1 MEGTQ
6 PLAAVTTTQVNIVD
20 ASNRLRAV
28 LSGQDERS
36 MASLSFYDPD
46 GQVCAI
52 VDLDATA
59 CPLFICLAPQETTD
73 LRHRLLGDDGI
84 VMVGSDATRSG
95 ALGIVGGVPVLTLDN
110 VGQSRA
116 RVQVN
121 QHGSSSLGFFDDH
134 GAQRLVMTVDASSAP
149 FMTLHDEGMTRLA
162 LGV

>member
-1 MEGTQ
+1 M
-6 PLAAVTTTQVNIVD
+6 
-20 ASNRLRAV
+20 
-28 LSGQDERS
+28 
-36 MASLSFYDPD
+36 
-46 GQVCAI
+46 CAI
-52 VDLDATA
+52 VDLEATA

-73 LRHRLLGDDGI
+73 LRHRLLGDDGV
-84 VMVGSDATRSG
+84 VMVGSG

-134 GAQRLVMTVDASSAP
+134 GAQRLVMTVDASSAL